1 MENSFQ
7 IKLIC
12 NIPDTKTVY
21 SILEM
26 MLEKLKVLQSLH
38 GTMKQMELKL
48 FEDASMLDSNGD
60 PDKIAFFRMNSDSE
74 NIMEY
79 SRSKRWDDALFK
91 TIEKISDRPLHLNPL
106 EKTA

>member
-7 IKLIC
+7 IKLNCSIGDP
-12 NIPDTKTVY
+12 NAVY

-26 MLEKLKVLQSLH
+26 MLEKLKILQSLH

-48 FEDASMLDSNGD
+48 FEDASLLDANGD
-60 PDKIAFFRMNSDSE
+60 PDKIAFFRMNSETE

-91 TIEKISDRPLHLNPL
+91 TIEKISERTLQVNPW